1 VVADGETL
9 ATIAARWSTTVST
22 LMMLNNLVRAEVAV
36 GTRLQLPPA
45 SSGR

>member
-9 ATIAARWSTTVST
+9 STIAARWNTTVST
-22 LMMLNNLVRAEVAV
+22 LMMLNNLVRTDVAV
-36 GTRLQLPPA
+36 GTRLKLPPA